1 MIGSHTGV
9 IVFAVTVAT
18 MSLPLTSLISQENAV
33 KFAKVIALFV
43 EGQLYF
49 IYQLYLLKLNR

>member
-1 MIGSHTGV
+1 MIRSHKGI

-33 KFAKVIALFV
+33 KSVRVLALIL
-43 EGQLYF
+43 EGSEF
-49 IYQLYLLKLNR
+49 ST